1 MTTETSAPTAP
12 SSHVQGLRCRRC
24 GQPQPIGPSFVCP
37 ACFGPLEVVYDL
49 AAARAALDAP
59 TIAARP
65 AGIWRYLELLPVDA
79 PPARALAVGGTALVR
94 ADRLAAALGVRTVW
108 LKDDSRNPTLSFKDR
123 VVAMAAARAVEFG
136 FDTLACASTGNLAGA
151 TAAAAAVAGLR
162 SVVFIPADLEP
173 AKVAHALAYGAT
185 VVPVQ
190 GTYDQ
195 VNRLSL
201 EVAGEVPWAF
211 VNVNLRP
218 YYAEGSKTL
227 AFEIAEE
234 LGWRLPDVI
243 VAPLASG
250 SLYVKT
256 GKAVHE
262 LIEVGLVESR
272 PVRFIGGQPD
282 GCAPIARA
290 FGAGSSVIEP
300 VRQPD
305 TIVKSLAIGDPADG
319 PYALELA
326 RESGGSL
333 ESVPDSGHGRGHPP
347 RGGDRG
353 HLHRDGRRRDG
364 GRPAAGHRPGRR
376 PTDRRGRRPAHGQR
390 PQDARRAVLRAAG
403 RGPWRRP
410 IGPADP
416 ARRAR
421 PGGPAG
427 GFDERLRGLVRGLAR
442 ALEAGRDAVDRQL
455 HQPPD
460 PFGVSDPCRRCAAGP
475 GGPAAAPRGPPRR
488 GCAARWP
495 DAGRARPRAA
505 ATRP

>member
-1 MTTETSAPTAP
+1 MTTETSTPTAA

-24 GQPQPIGPSFVCP
+24 GMAQPIGPSFVCP
-37 ACFGPLEVVYDL
+37 ACFGPLEVEYDL
-49 AAARAALDAP
+49 ASARGTLDASTVAARA
-59 TIAARP
+59 

-94 ADRLAAALGVRTVW
+94 ADRLARALGIATIW

-151 TAAAAAVAGLR
+151 TAAAAAVAGLK

-185 VVPVQ
+185 VVPVE

-227 AFEIAEE
+227 AFEVAEE
-234 LGWRLPDVI
+234 LGWRLPDVF

-262 LIEVGLVESR
+262 LIQVGLVQAR
-272 PVRFIGGQPD
+272 PVRFVGGQPD

-290 FGAGSSVIEP
+290 FGAGTSVIEP

-319 PYALELA
+319 QHALELA
-326 RESGGSL
+326 RESGGAL
-333 ESVPDSGHGRGHPP
+333 ESVPDGATAGAIRLVAETEGIYTETAGGVTVAALQQAIARGVV
-347 RGGDRG
+347 
-353 HLHRDGRRRDG
+353 
-364 GRPAAGHRPGRR
+364 R
-376 PTDRRGRRPAHGQR
+376 PTDEVVVLLTGNGLKTP
-390 PQDARRAVLRAAG
+390 DARSFGQPGTSPDG
-403 RGPWRRP
+403 RSVPL
-410 IGPADP
+410 A
-416 ARRAR
+416 AR
-421 PGGPAG
+421 PGEP
-427 GFDERLRGLVRGLAR
+427 GLAR
-442 ALEAGRDAVDRQL
+442 PLAPSMTAFEAWFASR
-455 HQPPD
+455 
-460 PFGVSDPCRRCAAGP
+460 
-475 GGPAAAPRGPPRR
+475 
-488 GCAARWP
+488 
-495 DAGRARPRAA
+495 
-505 ATRP
+505 

>member
-1 MTTETSAPTAP
+1 MTTQTSAPTAP

-24 GQPQPIGPSFVCP
+24 GQPQAIGPSFVCP

-49 AAARAALDAP
+49 AVARATMDAAA
-59 TIAARP
+59 IAARP

-79 PPARALAVGGTALVR
+79 PPARGLAVGGTALVR
-94 ADRLAAALGVRTVW
+94 ADRLAKALGVATVW

-151 TAAAAAVAGLR
+151 TAAAAAVAGLH

-173 AKVAHALAYGAT
+173 AKIAHALAYGAT
-185 VVPVQ
+185 VVPVR

-227 AFEIAEE
+227 AFEIAEQ

-256 GKAVHE
+256 GKAVDE

-272 PVRFIGGQPD
+272 PVRFVGGQAGRVRPHRATRS
-282 GCAPIARA
+282 APARRSSSRSANRTPSSSRWPSATRPTAPLRSTSRARA
-290 FGAGSSVIEP
+290 AAPSRACP
-300 VRQPD
+300 
-305 TIVKSLAIGDPADG
+305 TA
-319 PYALELA
+319 
-326 RESGGSL
+326 
-333 ESVPDSGHGRGHPP
+333 P
-347 RGGDRG
+347 RS
-353 HLHRDGRRRDG
+353 
-364 GRPAAGHRPGRR
+364 RPSASWRR
-376 PTDRRGRRPAHGQR
+376 PRASTPRRPAGSRWPPCSR
-390 PQDARRAVLRAAG
+390 PSRAA
-403 RGPWRRP
+403 WS
-410 IGPADP
+410 
-416 ARRAR
+416 ART
-421 PGGPAG
+421 
-427 GFDERLRGLVRGLAR
+427 
-442 ALEAGRDAVDRQL
+442 
-455 HQPPD
+455 
-460 PFGVSDPCRRCAAGP
+460 
-475 GGPAAAPRGPPRR
+475 
-488 GCAARWP
+488 
-495 DAGRARPRAA
+495 
-505 ATRP
+505 TRSSSC